1 MGVYTENIRS
11 FFMDSGH
18 LLADFN
24 LQFAKL
30 INGLL
35 NIEPATWSSAQ
46 SSSLSLGMLFNIL
59 AIEMET
65 VEQELSPMVLISQ
78 LFDVIKRK
86 LSPNPCG
93 VFEFKVE
100 EQITCV
106 ISGGVSARKI
116 DQRFIEVGLKQ
127 SLNEA
132 LEVWSNDQLEDFF
145 SPSLQCQS
153 PGLRSRKFLSA
164 PDELIISVK
173 RFFKNNNW
181 IQEEYQI
188 NMHVEDQERLRASVI
203 IFSFFN
209 KL

>member
-1 MGVYTENIRS
+1 M
-11 FFMDSGH
+11 
-18 LLADFN
+18 
-24 LQFAKL
+24 
-30 INGLL
+30 
-35 NIEPATWSSAQ
+35 
-46 SSSLSLGMLFNIL
+46 
-59 AIEMET
+59 
-65 VEQELSPMVLISQ
+65 
-78 LFDVIKRK
+78 IKRK
-86 LSPNPCG
+86 LAPNPCG
-93 VFEFKVE
+93 VFEFKLE

-181 IQEEYQI
+181 IQEEYQT
-188 NMHVEDQERLRASVI
+188 NMHVDDQARLLNSGFFVSK
-203 IFSFFN
+203 IF
-209 KL
+209 